1 MGQCEKIE
9 RVAKPTRKENTTLTP
24 GAAGDPHRQIFLSA
38 RAVSQVN
45 FKIKVS
51 QVNFKRHITIL

>member
-1 MGQCEKIE
+1 MGKCEKME
-9 RVAKPTRKENTTLTP
+9 RMAKPTRKDKTTLTP
-24 GAAGDPHRQIFLSA
+24 GAASDPHRQIFLSA

-51 QVNFKRHITIL
+51 QVNF